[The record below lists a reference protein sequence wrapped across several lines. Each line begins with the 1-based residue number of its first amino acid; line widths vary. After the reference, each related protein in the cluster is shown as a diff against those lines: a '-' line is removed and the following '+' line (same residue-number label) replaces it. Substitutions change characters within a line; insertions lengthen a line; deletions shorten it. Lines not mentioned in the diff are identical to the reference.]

1 MKGAVQRIYYNPRY
15 SKIFQWSK
23 LIAVTGSAQVIVQ
36 ATGLLCGILVI
47 RLLPTQE
54 YAWYT
59 LANTMLG
66 TMSILADGG
75 ISTGV
80 MALGGK
86 VWQDKEKMGILL
98 ATGLDLRKKF
108 AAVSL
113 LVAVPILAYLL
124 LQHEAGWLTIVLIT
138 ASLIPAFFA
147 ALSDSLLEI
156 IPKLKQDIGAL
167 QKNQVTVGV
176 GRLLLSGVT
185 LFLFPFTFIAVFAAG
200 IPRIYGNIQLNK
212 IVGGFVNKDKKPDV
226 AIRKSILKIVKRIL
240 PGSIYYCLSG
250 QLTIWLI
257 SFFGNNSSIAQI
269 GALGRLAMVLS
280 LVSVLFNTLVTPR
293 FARLPYNKPILLNRY
308 FKVLIGLIFLGILIV
323 STCYAFS
330 TQALWILGK
339 GYSNLKTE
347 FILSIIASYM
357 GLFAGVLF
365 AINTSRGWTINPL
378 FGIPFN
384 VIIIV
389 LGILFLDI
397 SSIKGLFVFNIIIMT
412 VDVLLY
418 IVYGLRRIL
427 KIDTFNNATLNF
439 PLN

>member
-1 MKGAVQRIYYNPRY
+1 MKEAVQRIYYNPRY

-257 SFFGNNSSIAQI
+257 SFFGNTSSIAQI

-323 STCYAFS
+323 GICYVFS

>member
-1 MKGAVQRIYYNPRY
+1 MKGAVQRIYYNPKY
-15 SKIFQWSK
+15 SKIFHWSK

-36 ATGLLCGILVI
+36 FTGLLCGILVI

-86 VWQDKEKMGILL
+86 VWQDKDRMGVIL

-108 AAVSL
+108 AVISL
-113 LVAVPILAYLL
+113 LVAIPILMYLL
-124 LQHEAGWLTIVLIT
+124 WQHGAGWLTIVLIT
-138 ASLIPAFFA
+138 ASLIPSFFA
-147 ALSDSLLEI
+147 VISDSLLEI
-156 IPKLKQDIGAL
+156 VPKLKQDIGAL

-185 LFLFPFTFIAVFAAG
+185 LFLFPFTFIAVLAAG
-200 IPRIYGNIQLNK
+200 IPRIYGNFQLNK
-212 IVGGFVNKDKKPDV
+212 IVNGFVNKDQKPDV
-226 AIRKSILKIVKRIL
+226 EIRKSILNIVKRIL

-250 QLTIWLI
+250 QITIWLV
-257 SFFGNNSSIAQI
+257 SFFGNTSSIAQI

-280 LVSVLFNTLVTPR
+280 IFSVLFNTLVTPR
-293 FARLPYNKPILLNRY
+293 FARLQNDKLILLNLF
-308 FKVLIGLIFLGILIV
+308 FKILIGLIFLGILIIC
-323 STCYAFS
+323 TCYIFS
-330 TQALWILGK
+330 TQALWILGN

-384 VIIIV
+384 VVIIA
-389 LGILFLDI
+389 LGIIFLDI
-397 SSIKGLFVFNIIIMT
+397 SSIKGLFVFNIIIMA
-412 VDVLLY
+412 VDVVIY
-418 IVYGLRRIL
+418 IVNGLRRIL
-427 KIDTFNNATLNF
+427 TINTFNNSTFNF
-439 PLN
+439 PEN

>member
-1 MKGAVQRIYYNPRY
+1 MRETVQRIYSNPKY
-15 SKIFQWSK
+15 FKIFQWSK
-23 LIAVTGSAQVIVQ
+23 LIAITGGAQAIVQVTGLV
-36 ATGLLCGILVI
+36 CGILVI

-59 LANTMLG
+59 LTNTMLG
-66 TMSILADGG
+66 TMSVLADGG

-86 VWQDKEKMGILL
+86 VWQDKEKMGLIL

-108 AAVSL
+108 AIVSL
-113 LVAVPILAYLL
+113 LVAIPILMYLL
-124 LQHEAGWLTIVLIT
+124 LHHGAGWLTIILIT

-156 IPKLKQDIGAL
+156 IPKLKQDISAL

-176 GRLLLSGVT
+176 GRLLLSSIT
-185 LFLFPFTFIAVFAAG
+185 LFLFPFTFVAVFAAG
-200 IPRIYGNIQLNK
+200 IPRIYGNTRLSK
-212 IVGGFVNKDKKPDV
+212 IVDGFVNKNQKPDP
-226 AIRKSILKIVKRIL
+226 AIRKSILKIVSRIL
-240 PGSIYYCLSG
+240 PGSVYYCLSG
-250 QLTIWLI
+250 QITIWLV
-257 SFFGNNSSIAQI
+257 SFFGNTSSIAQI

-280 LVSVLFNTLVTPR
+280 IFSVLFNTLVTPR
-293 FARLPYNKPILLNRY
+293 FARLPKERAVLLNRF
-308 FKVLIGLIFLGILIV
+308 FKILIGLIFLGILIV
-323 STCYAFS
+323 TTCYIFS
-330 TQALWILGK
+330 DQALWILGK
-339 GYSNLKTE
+339 GYGSLKTE

-365 AINTSRGWTINPL
+365 ALNTSRGWIINPF

-384 VIIIV
+384 VIIII

-397 SSIKGLFVFNIIIMT
+397 SSIKGLFIFNIIIMA

-418 IVYGLRRIL
+418 IVYGLRRIV
-427 KIDTFNNATLNF
+427 KMAEFNTTTLNF